1 MLGSL
6 IKATNGKDDV
16 RQIYPVSPVTFR
28 QTSPG
33 RSLLRDDR
41 RREAQGCRAA
51 MPQTQISPGIL
62 NEPSLRRSKQFV
74 SFFLKLLNR
83 DLAAG
88 VGLQVGIEL
97 IVLLHG
103 GFPICAYTRAEF
115 LKVHTDAVKG
125 QAASA
130 IGTFNSTQ
138 CQA

>member
-1 MLGSL
+1 
-6 IKATNGKDDV
+6 
-16 RQIYPVSPVTFR
+16 
-28 QTSPG
+28 
-33 RSLLRDDR
+33 
-41 RREAQGCRAA
+41 

-88 VGLQVGIEL
+88 VGLQVGIEV

-115 LKVHTDAVKG
+115 LKVHADPIER
-125 QAASA
+125 QATATV
-130 IGTFNSTQ
+130 GTFNSAQ
-138 CQA
+138 LSVLVNFLRIMMNSRASSIDENILSLLRELQG